1 MKNIYT
7 LKYLLPLFLL
17 LLSCGDLFAHT
28 INYSMEIKP
37 VGNVITFYTILGFQ
51 HIIPDGLDHI
61 LFVISLFLMDP
72 RLKPVVLQASCFTIA
87 HTITLILT
95 SKDIIVPPSHI
106 IEPVIAISIAFVAL
120 ENIFIGELKLWRY
133 GIVFLFGLI
142 HGMGFA
148 NALNEIGLPRNSFYT
163 SLISFN
169 VGVELGQIAVIGI
182 LWLLIGK
189 FFSKEIWYRKRIAI
203 PLSIFIACIATYW
216 TIERV
221 FFS

>member
-1 MKNIYT
+1 
-7 LKYLLPLFLL
+7 
-17 LLSCGDLFAHT
+17 
-28 INYSMEIKP
+28 
-37 VGNVITFYTILGFQ
+37 
-51 HIIPDGLDHI
+51 
-61 LFVISLFLMDP
+61 MDP

-148 NALNEIGLPRNSFYT
+148 NALNEIGLPRNTFYT

-203 PLSIFIACIATYW
+203 PLSIVIAFIATYW

>member
-148 NALNEIGLPRNSFYT
+148 NALNEIGLPRNTFYT

-203 PLSIFIACIATYW
+203 PLSIVIAFIATYW